1 MQNHK
6 IVRLLL
12 SENRMKIFQILI
24 CYADIRSVEERDL
37 LIKNNIAVIGNAVR
51 QREKIL
57 EQSKTAIASA
67 DPDGIFGNKFGV
79 FHCKNSFHDMDF
91 SYCSSARLYFQRDNR
106 RKKGKNVKKTH
117 RFRKRFRMR
126 KKFFRVKGMG
136 LLY

>member
-24 CYADIRSVEERDL
+24 CNADVRSVEERDL

-57 EQSKTAIASA
+57 EQGKTAIASA
-67 DPDGIFGNKFGV
+67 NPDGIFGNKFGI
-79 FHCKNSFHDMDF
+79 FHCKNSFHDTDF

-106 RKKGKNVKKTH
+106 RKKGKNVKKH
-117 RFRKRFRMR
+117 IDSGRGSGCGKNSS
-126 KKFFRVKGMG
+126 V
-136 LLY
+136 